1 MNQYSPEIFKD
12 AKLREPFRF
21 AMRSARCPCTKAGPH
36 SQCVWRPLSA
46 KPLRPTGTFWRG
58 RARLVGAEAIEE
70 QIALERQQAKAIVRI
85 ESMILSGRGRGGAG
99 VAGAANDVVGAYLQE
114 AAAAPLLSRE
124 DEISLAK
131 RIEAGG
137 DDGDQAKSELTWG
150 NLRLVVSNAKKY
162 KGRGIEFIDLIQEG
176 NFGLMKAVDTFD
188 YRRGNRFSTH
198 ATWLIMDYVTRPFKR
213 VERKLRVTA
222 MDHDKLD
229 GFAAAPA
236 PGCPG
241 IPAKKKSAP
250 KYDNLDRDD
259 QDFTNRA
266 SYSSGSLGA
275 ARKRMAA
282 TSVFSG
288 GGFGVGLSLYGDY
301 NGHLNGLP
309 LKGHDNKRAPDY
321 MESEKAKTI
330 RQERADGTY
339 DDEIALSGLK
349 EL

>member
-1 MNQYSPEIFKD
+1 LLKRKD
-12 AKLREPFRF
+12 E
-21 AMRSARCPCTKAGPH
+21 
-36 SQCVWRPLSA
+36 
-46 KPLRPTGTFWRG
+46 
-58 RARLVGAEAIEE
+58 
-70 QIALERQQAKAIVRI
+70 IALAE
-85 ESMILSGRGRGGAG
+85 
-99 VAGAANDVVGAYLQE
+99 
-114 AAAAPLLSRE
+114 
-124 DEISLAK
+124 

-137 DDGDQAKSELTWG
+137 PDADRARRELAEA
-150 NLRLVVSNAKKY
+150 NQRLVIAIAKDY

-176 NFGLMKAVDTFD
+176 NLGLMKAVDTFD
-188 YRRGNRFSTH
+188 YRRDNRFSTH

-259 QDFTNRA
+259 QDFTNRS

-275 ARKRMAA
+275 AWKRMAA

-288 GGFGVGLSLYGDY
+288 GGFGVGLSQYGDY

-309 LKGHDNKRAPDY
+309 LRGHDNKRAPDY
-321 MESEKAKTI
+321 MESEKAKTT